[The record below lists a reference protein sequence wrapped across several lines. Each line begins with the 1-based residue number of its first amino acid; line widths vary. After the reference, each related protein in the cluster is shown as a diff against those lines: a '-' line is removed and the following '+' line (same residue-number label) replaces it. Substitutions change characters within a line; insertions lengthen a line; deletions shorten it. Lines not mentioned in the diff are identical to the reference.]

1 MNGVDTLNAMIAV
14 SLDGAGTLAKGA
26 DIIKDPRIKS
36 LLAGLASEREDS
48 VTRLK
53 DEVRSLGGTPEGR
66 GTVVGSAHRLYTE
79 VKLALAPDDRRAVI
93 DEIKRSE
100 ERVREKFQEL
110 LHQDDALPPAVR
122 EIVEQHFEQMRRS
135 CSRVNQLELDSE
147 TASAEVRRPPVPQ
160 PRQRARSGNGIQ
172 EHTTMTGKQ
181 RNEGEG
187 NKTAA
192 KEYNDATRKF
202 VDGGKVDQKAE
213 EAARAREGAERK
225 ELDHA
230 EKTGKSHAKGEDPA
244 LHRRREDAKA
254 E

>member
-36 LLAGLASEREDS
+36 LLAELASEREDG

-53 DEVRSLGGTPEGR
+53 DEVRSLGGTPEDR

-110 LHQDDALPPAVR
+110 LHQDGALPPAVR
-122 EIVEQHFEQMRRS
+122 EIVEQHFEQVRRS
-135 CSRVNQLELDSE
+135 CCRVNELELDSE
-147 TASAEVRRPPVPQ
+147 TAAAEARRPPPPQ
-160 PRQRARSGNGIQ
+160 PRRRARNA
-172 EHTTMTGKQ
+172 
-181 RNEGEG
+181 N
-187 NKTAA
+187 
-192 KEYNDATRKF
+192 
-202 VDGGKVDQKAE
+202 
-213 EAARAREGAERK
+213 
-225 ELDHA
+225 
-230 EKTGKSHAKGEDPA
+230 GEDPA
-244 LHRRREDAKA
+244 LRRQREDAKT

>member
-1 MNGVDTLNAMIAV
+1 MNGVEILNAMIAV

-36 LLAGLASEREDS
+36 LLADLASEREGS

-53 DEVRSLGGTPEGR
+53 DEVRGLGGTPEDR

-110 LHQDDALPPAVR
+110 LHQDKALPPAIR

-135 CSRVNQLELDSE
+135 CSRVNQLELDCESTSIE
-147 TASAEVRRPPVPQ
+147 IRRSTLQ
-160 PRQRARSGNGIQ
+160 PRRRTRTANGTQ
-172 EHTTMTGKQ
+172 EHMTMTGKQ

-192 KEYNDATRKF
+192 KEYNEATRKF
-202 VDGGKVDQKAE
+202 VGSGKVDRKAD
-213 EAARAREGAERK
+213 EAARERK
-225 ELDHA
+225 DLDRA
-230 EKTGKSHAKGEDPA
+230 EQTGKSHAKDEDPA
-244 LHRRREDAKA
+244 LHRQREPAKT

>member
-1 MNGVDTLNAMIAV
+1 MNGVETLNAMIAV

-26 DIIKDPRIKS
+26 DIIKDPRIRS
-36 LLAGLASEREDS
+36 LLAELASERQQS
-48 VTRLK
+48 VIRLK
-53 DEVRSLGGTPEGR
+53 EEVRSLGGTPEDR

-79 VKLALAPDDRRAVI
+79 VKLALAPEDRRAVI

-100 ERVREKFQEL
+100 QRVREKFQEL
-110 LHQDDALPPAVR
+110 LHQDTALPPAIR

-147 TASAEVRRPPVPQ
+147 LVSAEGRKPAPQ
-160 PRQRARSGNGIQ
+160 PRRPARSTNGTQ
-172 EHTTMTGKQ
+172 EQTIMTGKQ

-192 KEYNDATRKF
+192 KEYNDATKKF
-202 VDGGKVDQKAE
+202 VDSGKVDQKAE
-213 EAARAREGAERK
+213 EAARARAGAEAK
-225 ELDHA
+225 ELDRA
-230 EKTGKSHAKGEDPA
+230 EQAGKSHAKEEDPA
-244 LHRRREDAKA
+244 VTRQPREHAKT